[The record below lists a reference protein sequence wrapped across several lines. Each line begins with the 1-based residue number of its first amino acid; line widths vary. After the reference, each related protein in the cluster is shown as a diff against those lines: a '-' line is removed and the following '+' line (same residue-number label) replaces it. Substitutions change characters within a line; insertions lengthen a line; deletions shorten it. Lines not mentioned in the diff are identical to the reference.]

1 MRFTSTKAFL
11 HIIFSILFFL
21 WILILTL
28 VTVNHS
34 LSCIDKNGC
43 LREYCNRKKLY
54 EEYRNIIDYSGCIR
68 NKYKK

>member
-43 LREYCNRKKLY
+43 LREYCKKKKLY
-54 EEYRNIIDYSGCIR
+54 KEYRILIDQSE
-68 NKYKK
+68 

>member
-43 LREYCNRKKLY
+43 LRPYCKRKGLYEGYRNLIDASRCRRKK
-54 EEYRNIIDYSGCIR
+54 N
-68 NKYKK
+68 